1 MKGYL
6 TSTWVISEKGAMT
19 EQIPIKFNEVGIGL
33 LNYYIGVSDR
43 TTLRVI
49 DRIIIFIIS

>member
-49 DRIIIFIIS
+49 DRIIIFII